1 MNTKSVTKTEELRP
15 CPFCG
20 TLPQAN
26 TWTLHGISETRYF
39 CPNPECPLSVRTV
52 TLEEWQTRPIEDE
65 LRKRIAELEAAQRWI
80 PVSERLPECEKDVLV
95 FWGKAS
101 DGSKIDWFGT
111 AWRNECDDGKWCTDP
126 IVPTHWMPLPESP
139 NDTQSST
146 IVYGKESEE

>member
-126 IVPTHWMPLPESP
+126 IVPTHWMPLPEP
-139 NDTQSST
+139 P
-146 IVYGKESEE
+146 IVYGKVCEE

>member
-126 IVPTHWMPLPESP
+126 IVPTHWMPLPELP
-139 NDTQSST
+139 EVQ
-146 IVYGKESEE
+146 E

>member
-1 MNTKSVTKTEELRP
+1 MSEELRP

-39 CPNPECPLSVRTV
+39 CPNPECPHSVRTV

-80 PVSERLPECEKDVLV
+80 PVSEPPKTDGTYLLRNIYEDVY
-95 FWGKAS
+95 S
-101 DGSKIDWFGT
+101 
-111 AWRNECDDGKWCTDP
+111 CDFIADTNTWVLSEYDS
-126 IVPTHWMPLPESP
+126 ITHWMPLPQPPEV
-139 NDTQSST
+139 Q
-146 IVYGKESEE
+146 E

>member
-126 IVPTHWMPLPESP
+126 IVPTHWMPLPEP
-139 NDTQSST
+139 P
-146 IVYGKESEE
+146 IVYGKEVQE

>member
-1 MNTKSVTKTEELRP
+1 MNEELRP

-20 TLPQAN
+20 KEN
-26 TWTLHGISETRYF
+26 TVAGSTERMILGWWYACEDCFENRKGGVYEDRW
-39 CPNPECPLSVRTV
+39 N
-52 TLEEWQTRPIEDE
+52 TRPIEDA
-65 LRKRIAELEAAQRWI
+65 LNARIAELEAERRWI

-126 IVPTHWMPLPESP
+126 IVPTHWMPLPGMPEA
-139 NDTQSST
+139 
-146 IVYGKESEE
+146 EE

>member
-126 IVPTHWMPLPESP
+126 IVPTHWMPLPEP
-139 NDTQSST
+139 PE
-146 IVYGKESEE
+146 VK